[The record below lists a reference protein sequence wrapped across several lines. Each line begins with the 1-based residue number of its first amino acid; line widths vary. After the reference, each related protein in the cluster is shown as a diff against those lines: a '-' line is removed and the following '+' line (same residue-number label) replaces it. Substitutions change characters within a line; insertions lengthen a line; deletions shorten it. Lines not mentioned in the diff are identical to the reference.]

1 MPFSSIILLLVVLIP
16 VVVVVLLLATAM
28 MHRRY
33 AAESDRRTCKHC
45 QAVWP
50 AMSKFC
56 GKCGRGL

>member
-1 MPFSSIILLLVVLIP
+1 MAFGSIMFAAVVTVTL
-16 VVVVVLLLATAM
+16 VVVVLMFATAV

-33 AAESDRRTCKHC
+33 AADSDRRTCKHC

>member
-1 MPFSSIILLLVVLIP
+1 MTYGSILFAVVIAVIA
-16 VVVVVLLLATAM
+16 VVIVLMVATSF

>member
-1 MPFSSIILLLVVLIP
+1 MTQASVILLVVLAIP
-16 VVVVVLLLATAM
+16 VVVILLLAATAL